1 MKNLKLSPDD
11 YNEVVAQIVDYMD
24 DKHDLQLGQFE
35 AEFFLDELVK
45 KIAPQF
51 FNLGLNR
58 AMEVIHSN
66 VLTLEEL
73 LDLEKEIGEGK

>member
-1 MKNLKLSPDD
+1 VKNLKLSNED
-11 YNEVVAQIVDYMD
+11 YQNVVTHIVDYME

-45 KIAPQF
+45 KVAPLFYNQ
-51 FNLGLNR
+51 GLNK
-58 AMEVIHSN
+58 AMDVIQNN

-73 LDLEKEIGEGK
+73 LDLEKEV

>member
-1 MKNLKLSPDD
+1 MKNLKLS
-11 YNEVVAQIVDYMD
+11 NEEYQSVVAHIVDYME

-45 KIAPQF
+45 KVAPLFYNQ
-51 FNLGLNR
+51 GLNK
-58 AMEVIHSN
+58 AMDVIQNN

-73 LDLEKEIGEGK
+73 LDLEKEI

>member
-1 MKNLKLSPDD
+1 MKNLKLP
-11 YNEVVAQIVDYMD
+11 NEEYQSVVAHIVDYME

-45 KIAPQF
+45 KVAPLFYNQ
-51 FNLGLNR
+51 GLNK
-58 AMEVIHSN
+58 AMDVIQNN

-73 LDLEKEIGEGK
+73 LDLEKEV

>member
-1 MKNLKLSPDD
+1 MKNLKLPPDD
-11 YNEVVAQIVDYMD
+11 YNAVVGQIIDYME

-45 KIAPQF
+45 KVAPLFYNQ
-51 FNLGLNR
+51 GLNR
-58 AMEVIHSN
+58 AMDVIHSN

-73 LDLEKEIGEGK
+73 IDLEKEI

>member
-1 MKNLKLSPDD
+1 MKNLKLPDEE
-11 YNEVVAQIVDYMD
+11 YKNVVAHIVDYME

-45 KIAPQF
+45 KIAPLFYNQ
-51 FNLGLNR
+51 GLNK
-58 AMEVIHSN
+58 AMDVIHNN

-73 LDLEKEIGEGK
+73 LDLEKEV

>member
-1 MKNLKLSPDD
+1 MKNLKLPEQE
-11 YNEVVAQIVDYMD
+11 YKNVVAHIVDYME

-45 KIAPQF
+45 KIAPLFYNQ
-51 FNLGLNR
+51 GLNK
-58 AMEVIHSN
+58 AMDVIHNN

-73 LDLEKEIGEGK
+73 LDLEKEV

>member
-1 MKNLKLSPDD
+1 MKNLKLP
-11 YNEVVAQIVDYMD
+11 NEAYQSAVAHIVDYME

-45 KIAPQF
+45 KVAPLFYNQ
-51 FNLGLNR
+51 GLNK
-58 AMEVIHSN
+58 AMDVIQNN

-73 LDLEKEIGEGK
+73 LDLEKEV

>member
-1 MKNLKLSPDD
+1 MKNLKLP
-11 YNEVVAQIVDYMD
+11 NEEYQSVVAHIVDYME

-45 KIAPQF
+45 KVAPLFYNQ
-51 FNLGLNR
+51 GLNK
-58 AMEVIHSN
+58 AMDVIQNN

-73 LDLEKEIGEGK
+73 LDLEKEI

>member
-1 MKNLKLSPDD
+1 MKNLKLSNED
-11 YNEVVAQIVDYMD
+11 YQNVVTHIVDYME

-45 KIAPQF
+45 KVAPLFYNQ
-51 FNLGLNR
+51 GLNK
-58 AMEVIHSN
+58 AMDVIQNN

-73 LDLEKEIGEGK
+73 LDLEKEV

>member
-1 MKNLKLSPDD
+1 MKNLKLSNED
-11 YNEVVAQIVDYMD
+11 YQNVVTHIVDYME

-45 KIAPQF
+45 KIAPLFYNQ
-51 FNLGLNR
+51 GLNK
-58 AMEVIHSN
+58 AMDVIQNN

-73 LDLEKEIGEGK
+73 LDLEKEV

>member
-1 MKNLKLSPDD
+1 MKNLKLSNED
-11 YNEVVAQIVDYMD
+11 YQNVVAHIVDYME

-45 KIAPQF
+45 KVAPLFYNQ
-51 FNLGLNR
+51 GLNK
-58 AMEVIHSN
+58 AIDVIHNN

-73 LDLEKEIGEGK
+73 LDLEKEV

>member
-1 MKNLKLSPDD
+1 MKNLKLPNDD
-11 YNEVVAQIVDYMD
+11 YQNLVAHIVDYME

-45 KIAPQF
+45 KIAPLFYNQ
-51 FNLGLNR
+51 GLNK
-58 AMEVIHSN
+58 AIDVIHNN

-73 LDLEKEIGEGK
+73 LDLEKEV